1 MRYFKTLG
9 IVLLCGL
16 ASAGVSAAERIEATY
31 NFIWN
36 GLVVFTAETVVERDT
51 VSYAVQMD
59 VRTRGLMRLF
69 SKGQGHMVA
78 EGTLGPDGSY
88 TARRFLSEGRWSGDD
103 YRKEIF
109 FLEDGSFSHWER
121 DWPEEWLED
130 IEREPVPEDMMRG
143 PDGLSTVMAFMLGQ
157 SVLENVE
164 EPLKHR
170 VFEGDH
176 VTEVGIICAVD
187 DGSIKES
194 RHSPMS
200 GAARKCW
207 FDSKTIAGEVI
218 ETEKLKEKRLR
229 EEEKARK
236 KAERYRKRHQNDDD
250 EDDEEGENDPDGL
263 PIWFQEVKELG
274 FALPVRAGFNTG
286 WGKVRMYL
294 KELKTSDGLHLEP

>member
-1 MRYFKTLG
+1 MRYIRILG
-9 IVLLCGL
+9 IGCLCALG
-16 ASAGVSAAERIEATY
+16 SMAAHAADRVEATY

-36 GLVVFTAETVVERDT
+36 GLVVFTAEAVVEKEVT
-51 VSYAVQMD
+51 SYAVQMD

-78 EGTLGPDGSY
+78 EGDLGPDGRY

-109 FLEDGSFSHWER
+109 FSEDGKFSHWTR

-130 IEREPVPEDMMRG
+130 IEREPVPDEMQQG
-143 PDGLSTVMAFMLGQ
+143 PDGLSTVMSLMLGN
-157 SVLENVE
+157 SVFDNVQ

-176 VTEVGIICAVD
+176 VTEVGIICSAE

-194 RHSPMS
+194 RHSPLF
-200 GAARKCW
+200 GPARKCW
-207 FDSKTIAGEVI
+207 FDAKTVAGEVI
-218 ETEKLKEKRLR
+218 ETEKLREKRLR

-236 KAERYRKRHQNDDD
+236 KAERYRKRQQK
-250 EDDEEGENDPDGL
+250 DDEEDDPETENDPDGL
-263 PIWFQEVKELG
+263 PVWFQEIKELG
-274 FALPVRAGFNTG
+274 YALPVRASFNTG

-294 KELKTSDGLHLEP
+294 KELKTSDGLHLQP